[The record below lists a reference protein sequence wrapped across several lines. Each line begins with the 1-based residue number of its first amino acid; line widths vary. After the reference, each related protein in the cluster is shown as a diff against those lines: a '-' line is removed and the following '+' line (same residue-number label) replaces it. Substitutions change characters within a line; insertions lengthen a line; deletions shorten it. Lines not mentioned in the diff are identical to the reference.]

1 MNSKNL
7 IHIKFEYWEAVQS
20 KKDLLSSEMS
30 LLRIGRKIN
39 KYHSFRNKELKLK
52 VKLHKKVKEIKTSLN
67 KLHTILPKIKIP
79 EILQDEETGE
89 LKTEEPKKEI
99 YNKDIENQLKNIQN
113 KLRSLG
119 QTNNF

>member
-30 LLRIGRKIN
+30 LLKIGRKIN

-52 VKLHKKVKEIKTSLN
+52 IKLHKKVKEIKTSLN

-99 YNKDIENQLKNIQN
+99 YNRDIENQLKNIQN